1 MITCH
6 HNTTFN
12 NQEGDVYSS
21 SSLFRKEQM
30 NTLQKLFHHT
40 MLTAEKGSVVIVI
53 QRSNYLHALN
63 TTKEKTKSQLLTQ
76 GLKIT
81 SMEIL
86 LWLVFIFHVL

>member
-1 MITCH
+1 MTTCN

-12 NQEGDVYSS
+12 NQEGDVYSN

-40 MLTAEKGSVVIVI
+40 MLTAEKGNIVIVI

-63 TTKEKTKSQLLTQ
+63 TTKEKTKSQIIDSG
-76 GLKIT
+76 GLK
-81 SMEIL
+81 S
-86 LWLVFIFHVL
+86 HQ